1 MNINTDLIVD
11 DLTKQ
16 IASLAK
22 EKAIFF
28 ALATQKEQEIQ
39 RLRRELEKL
48 REAKSKE
55 ADEK

>member
-1 MNINTDLIVD
+1 MNTQTDLIVD
-11 DLTKQ
+11 DLCKQ

-39 RLRRELEKL
+39 RLRQELEEL
-48 REAKSKE
+48 RKAKSKE